1 MRPPCRQGQACG
13 DRRGPSPSSALTK
26 LRLCRLV
33 PSLPFAPDCTPPCLW
48 LFVPLA
54 KRTAVWL
61 ANKTIFRG
69 RPDHDDQNENRPR
82 RHLHT
87 DYQRDGKGRRRRK
100 RWQEPYSCAC
110 CLLNLVRRRRHASRK
125 CLAGIVWTGRTNGW
139 CDGPSSPEKGREWYL
154 RNREK
159 ILARNKEKYRQET
172 KKVEGTF
179 LWKEPFSCAVRTK
192 EGHAR
197 GHPLQRVAPFSFWT
211 LFWIHH
217 FCIQNSTCRN
227 PFVHRGFE

>member
-179 LWKEPFSCAVRTK
+179 FMCGKDQGRSCSRPSVTAGGPFLILDIILDTSLLYP
-192 EGHAR
+192 EFDLSQ
-197 GHPLQRVAPFSFWT
+197 PLCSQG
-211 LFWIHH
+211 L
-217 FCIQNSTCRN
+217 
-227 PFVHRGFE
+227 